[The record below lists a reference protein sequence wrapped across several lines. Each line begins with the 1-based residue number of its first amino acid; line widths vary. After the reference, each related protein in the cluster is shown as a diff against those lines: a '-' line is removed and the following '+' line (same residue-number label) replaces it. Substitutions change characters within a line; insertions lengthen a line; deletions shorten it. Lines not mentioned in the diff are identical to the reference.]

1 MTQGGFS
8 TTQVCSITKL
18 PYGTLFD
25 WMKSGLVTPSLTKP
39 QGRGKH
45 ARWDFR
51 DLVAIRTVQALR
63 QHGIS
68 LQGLRKVV
76 EYIQGHQGIEHPLRE
91 CWLATDGHEVYMG
104 DGDTL
109 LALLRKPGQRT
120 LFHLVNMQQTTE
132 ELRAKVILL
141 HPSQRQKTHAAEDAH
156 VVRKSTVRHAV

>member
-25 WMKSGLVTPSLTKP
+25 WMHGGLVTPSIAKP
-39 QGRGKH
+39 EGRGKP

-76 EYIQGHQGIEHPLRE
+76 EYIQGHQGIENPLRE

-132 ELRAKVILL
+132 ELRAKVIRLEPK
-141 HPSQRQKTHAAEDAH
+141 HRQKVYVTEAAQTL
-156 VVRKSTVRHAV
+156 RKSTVH

>member
-25 WMKSGLVTPSLTKP
+25 WMHGGLVTPSIAKP
-39 QGRGKH
+39 EGRGKP

-76 EYIQGHQGIEHPLRE
+76 EYIQGRQGIENPLRE

-132 ELRAKVILL
+132 ELRAKVIRLEPK
-141 HPSQRQKTHAAEDAH
+141 HRQKAYVTEAAQTL
-156 VVRKSTVRHAV
+156 RKSTVH

>member
-1 MTQGGFS
+1 MTQGVFS
-8 TTQVCSITKL
+8 TTKVCNITNI

-25 WMKSGLVTPSLTKP
+25 WMKSGLVTPSLAKP

-132 ELRAKVILL
+132 ELRAKIIRLEPK
-141 HPSQRQKTHAAEDAH
+141 HIQKAYATEAAQTL
-156 VVRKSTVRHAV
+156 RKSAVH

>member
-8 TTQVCSITKL
+8 TTEVCHITKL

-25 WMKSGLVTPSLTKP
+25 WMHSGLVTPSIAKP
-39 QGRGKH
+39 QGRGKP

-76 EYIQGHQGIEHPLRE
+76 EYIQGHQSIEHPLRE
-91 CWLATDGHEVYMG
+91 CWLATNGHEVYLG
-104 DGDTL
+104 DGDVL
-109 LALLRKPGQRT
+109 LALLREPGQRT
-120 LFHLVNMQQTTE
+120 LFHLMNMQQTTQ
-132 ELRAKVILL
+132 ELRAQVRLL
-141 HPSQRQKTHAAEDAH
+141 QPSRRQKAETAADAQ
-156 VVRKSTVRHAV
+156 AV